1 MIDLQTQFLLPSKR
15 NPLIEHGQPKRMF
28 NKPASILLVTLL
40 LLSAIPLT
48 EGNSAGKYNQSA
60 GCSCHATSGTTAA
73 SVALSGHP
81 SSYTAGQTYTL
92 SIAVTGGVSGNDG
105 GFSLDVNK
113 GSLSSGIGFA
123 VNVDSAGTSGTHSIT
138 GSSQRSWS
146 LDWTAPSTGSGQ
158 ATLSVAGLTADGNS
172 QNGGDRWATAVYQV
186 PEAGAA
192 PNTPP
197 TASNVVLGPSGATT
211 TSTLSLSY
219 TYSDQENDPDSGT
232 TIEWFRDGSLLS
244 NTGGTATASPSLTSK
259 HQEWYAVV
267 TPSDGADAGTSVT
280 SNLLIIANSV
290 PTMYPPSIAPS
301 SPESAD
307 NLSFWIGSAII
318 DNDQDN
324 ITIETRWL
332 LEGVVVSDLD
342 NSAQVP
348 SYATRVGENWSME
361 VRASDGEATTA
372 WQTSQT
378 VQIGGETPNT
388 PPSVSSA
395 IVGPSNPVTGDDLVL
410 TYGFTDADGDAETRS
425 EMEWYRNGA
434 VDPVFKGSSVPAS
447 STAKGQSWFAKVRVN
462 DGAAWSAWISSNTVI
477 IGNTPP
483 VTTSIQLSQTSIT
496 TLEDATVQFSQSDVD
511 GDLRANSQI
520 IWLKDGVQINALDD
534 STTLFAQHTSKG
546 EVWTVQVRAGDGTS
560 LSETMLEAELSIINS
575 APSVELLLSESP
587 SILNPLVL
595 TTTTADVDGDLPTT
609 SIQWYRNG
617 FLEASLSNQTTVP
630 ANFLGPGQQ
639 WSVEVSV
646 HDGTEFGTAAYG
658 EVSITNLPP
667 TASIEQQS
675 PSVWIGEVV
684 ILDASTSSDVDGQV
698 VSYVWTWSDVNGGS
712 GSGTGATFTLIPT
725 GGASVNLLVTD
736 DLGATATANLPLM
749 PVQGPVVTELEAS
762 VDGQTVNL
770 EWTYDGP
777 NATFNIE
784 RNGAIVATV
793 ATLEYSDEP
802 LISGQTSYTVRPVI
816 DGLSLQSGSSASTV
830 VEVMPAVETANS
842 QVSFSGS
849 VIGFLLVF
857 LGAGALGL
865 VLFERRD

>member
-1 MIDLQTQFLLPSKR
+1 
-15 NPLIEHGQPKRMF
+15 MF

-73 SVALSGHP
+73 NVAISGHP

-123 VNVDSAGTSGTHSIT
+123 VNVDSAGTSGTQSIT

-158 ATLSVAGLTADGNS
+158 ATLSVAGLTANGNS

-186 PEAGAA
+186 PEAGGA

-197 TASNVVLGPSGATT
+197 TASNVILGPSGATT
-211 TSTLSLSY
+211 TSTLSLIY
-219 TYSDQENDPDSGT
+219 TYADQENDAESGT
-232 TIEWFRDGSLLS
+232 TIEWFRDGAYTTNSGS
-244 NTGGTATASPSLTSK
+244 TVPPSITSK
-259 HQEWYAVV
+259 GQEWYAVV

-280 SNLLIIANSV
+280 SNLLVIANSV
-290 PTMYPPSIAPS
+290 PTMNSPSITPS

-307 NLSFWIGSAII
+307 NLSNNYLALSVI
-318 DNDQDN
+318 DHDQDE
-324 ITIETRWL
+324 ITFEIRWL
-332 LEGVVVSDLD
+332 LEGSVVPDLD
-342 NSAQVP
+342 NSQQVP
-348 SYATRVGENWSME
+348 SYATRAGENWSME

-395 IVGPSNPVTGDDLVL
+395 IVGPSNPVTGDNLVF

-434 VDPVFKGSSVPAS
+434 IDPVFKGSSVPAS

-462 DGAAWSAWISSNTVI
+462 DGAAWSTWTPSNTVI

-483 VTTSIQLSQTSIT
+483 VTTSLQLSQTNIT

-546 EVWTVQVRAGDGTS
+546 EVWTVHVRAGDGTS

-587 SILNPLVL
+587 SILNPLVI
-595 TTTTADVDGDLPTT
+595 TTTTADVDGDLQTT

-617 FLEASLSNQTTVP
+617 FLESSLSNQTTVP
-630 ANFLGPGQQ
+630 ANLLGPGQQ
-639 WSVEVSV
+639 WSVEVTV
-646 HDGTEFGTAAYG
+646 HDGTESGTAAYG
-658 EVSITNLPP
+658 QVSVANLPP
-667 TASIEQQS
+667 TASIEQLS
-675 PSVWIGEVV
+675 PSVWIGEIVT
-684 ILDASTSSDVDGQV
+684 LDASTSSDVDGQV
-698 VSYVWTWSDVNGGS
+698 ASYTWTWSDVNGGS

-725 GGASVNLLVTD
+725 GAASVNLLVTD
-736 DLGATATANLPLM
+736 DLGATATTNLPLM
-749 PVQGPVVTELEAS
+749 PVQGPIVTELEAS

-770 EWTYDGP
+770 AWDYDGP

-793 ATLEYSDEP
+793 ATQEYSDEP
-802 LISGQTSYTVRPVI
+802 LISGLTTYTVRPVV
-816 DGLSLQSGSSASTV
+816 DGVSLQPGASDSTV
-830 VEVMPAVETANS
+830 AEVMPVVETVDS

-849 VIGFLLVF
+849 MIGFLLVF
-857 LGAGALGL
+857 LGAAALGL
-865 VLFERRD
+865 VLFERRE